1 MERMQN
7 KREITSESGFTLIEL
22 SITVVVFTVGLVAIF
37 GSLTSMM
44 RQQQY
49 AEIESTVTNH
59 MNFVFD
65 DLQEGISSFNS
76 VDSLTAYNPGLYANP
91 MGGTTTYGN
100 IPGVGP
106 ATISMQRVSA
116 DDTLNPQEVILTMN
130 VVTPGNRVLTF
141 TKSRNIVW

>member
-1 MERMQN
+1 M
-7 KREITSESGFTLIEL
+7 
-22 SITVVVFTVGLVAIF
+22 ITVVVFTVGLVAIL
-37 GSLTSMM
+37 GSLTSMA

-65 DLQEGISSFNS
+65 DFQEGIAPFDSIGSF
-76 VDSLTAYNPGLYANP
+76 AGYNPGLYANP

-116 DDTLNPQEVILTMN
+116 DDTLNPQEVILTMS
-130 VVTPGNRVLTF
+130 VVAPGNRVLTY
-141 TKSRNIVW
+141 TKSRNLTW